1 MSHAPHHH
9 AGDDDEAV
17 LAELLDLDAEVLQA
31 YLSAAVERVHELA
44 ADRPVRRILD
54 LGSGTGSGAFALAR
68 RFPGAEVIAVDQS
81 AGMLARLRS
90 KAADSGLADRV
101 QTMEADLD
109 GAWPVIEAVDLTWSS
124 MALHHL
130 ADPGRGLAEIFAV
143 LRPGGLLAVAEMT
156 TWLRFLPDDIGLGRP
171 GLEAR
176 CDAALDE
183 LRGAELPYLGADWG
197 PLLTGAG
204 FTGVDRA
211 GLRSWPGP
219 RRCRQPPAVTRSD
232 PCAAPAAASTARST
246 PTTWP
251 PSTRSPPRTDRTA
264 SCTARTWSSAA
275 REPSG
280 PAPDPDELQCPR
292 GRVAPSHHPD
302 TLRHRILIFS
312 RRRQT

>member
-1 MSHAPHHH
+1 MANRIATVRAAGVRSGVMSHTPHHH
-9 AGDDDEAV
+9 AGDHDEAV

-31 YLSAAVERVHELA
+31 YLSAVLERVHELA
-44 ADRPVRRILD
+44 ANRPVRRILD

-90 KAADSGLADRV
+90 KAAGSGLADRV

-204 FTGVDRA
+204 FTGVA
-211 GLRSWPGP
+211 GQAFDLGLTAPL
-219 RRCRQPPAVTRSD
+219 PPAAGRYALGSL
-232 PCAAPAAASTARST
+232 R
-246 PTTWP
+246 
-251 PSTRSPPRTDRTA
+251 RT
-264 SCTARTWSSAA
+264 
-275 REPSG
+275 
-280 PAPDPDELQCPR
+280 R
-292 GRVAPSHHPD
+292 GRLDGALD
-302 TLRHRILIFS
+302 ADDLATLDALTAEDGPHSVLHRQDLVIRGTRTLWTGT
-312 RRRQT
+312 RP

>member
-1 MSHAPHHH
+1 MANRIAAERAAGVRSGVMSHTTHHH
-9 AGDDDEAV
+9 ADDHDEAV

-31 YLSAAVERVHELA
+31 YLSAVLERVHELA
-44 ADRPVRRILD
+44 ADGPVRRILD
-54 LGSGTGSGAFALAR
+54 LGSGTGSGALALAG

-90 KAADSGLADRV
+90 KAAGSGLADRV

-109 GAWPVIEAVDLTWSS
+109 GAWPAIEAVDLTWSS

-197 PLLTGAG
+197 ALLTGAG
-204 FTGVDRA
+204 FTGVA
-211 GLRSWPGP
+211 GQAFDLGLAAPL
-219 RRCRQPPAVTRSD
+219 PPAAGRYALGSL
-232 PCAAPAAASTARST
+232 R
-246 PTTWP
+246 
-251 PSTRSPPRTDRTA
+251 RT
-264 SCTARTWSSAA
+264 
-275 REPSG
+275 
-280 PAPDPDELQCPR
+280 R
-292 GRVAPSHHPD
+292 GRLDGALAADDLAALDALTAEDGPHSVLHRQD
-302 TLRHRILIFS
+302 LVIRGTRTLWTGTRP
-312 RRRQT
+312 